1 MIDDKLEAASLSSH
15 IFQLATASLVYMG
28 AARLP
33 GTDKVKTNLPLAKLA
48 IDTLD
53 MLKAKTEGNR
63 TPDETALL
71 DDVLYQLR
79 LAFIKA
85 ESAPAA
91 GSDAGSVEPRNP
103 GPPEPPKGAD

>member
-1 MIDDKLEAASLSSH
+1 MNEEQNPNQVPEHVSLTSH
-15 IFQLATASLVYMG
+15 VFQLATAALVYMG

-33 GTDKVKTNLPLAKLA
+33 GTEKVEVNLPVAKLT

-79 LAFIKA
+79 LTFVKA
-85 ESAPAA
+85 ESMPPAQPSDAPA
-91 GSDAGSVEPRNP
+91 DKPT
-103 GPPEPPKGAD
+103 D